1 MNVTG
6 GFQKCLPSIYKEK
19 SAKTGQT
26 SNDQGVVITER
37 TVLNSLGKE
46 KERTNPSGKLFKK
59 WEYQT

>member
-1 MNVTG
+1 MTG
-6 GFQKCLPSIYKEK
+6 GFQKCLPSNYEEK
-19 SAKTGQT
+19 SAKIGQT

-46 KERTNPSGKLFKK
+46 KERSNSSGKFFKK